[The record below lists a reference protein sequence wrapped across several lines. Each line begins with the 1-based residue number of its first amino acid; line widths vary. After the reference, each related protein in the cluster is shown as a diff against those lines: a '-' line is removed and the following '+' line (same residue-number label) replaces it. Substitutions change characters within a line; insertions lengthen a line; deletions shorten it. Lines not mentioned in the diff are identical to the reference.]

1 MPEVTH
7 NALPKLLA
15 EIKGGTI
22 SPVYLLHG
30 DEFLYKAAFKSLLDA
45 LLPAR
50 DQGLNYEPLDGDKEN
65 AYRIVERLNTFP
77 LIPSAKVIAVHG
89 TKAFH
94 SLVAADEFLRKSRD
108 AYEMK
113 NFEEAARYLLYVLS
127 LAGVSME
134 DLRDGSWTR
143 VFDKELAGSVDMDGT
158 PWVGEVVAFCV
169 KERITISSDQDDA
182 EVLNDAILKG
192 YPETNHLILTTDIV
206 DKRRKLYKTIKKVG
220 VVIDCSIPKGD
231 RKADKQKQQDALK
244 HHTKA
249 ALTPARKMLAPGT
262 FEVLY
267 ERVGSDMRRFNS
279 ELEKLI
285 SFVGDRKEILPSDV
299 EEVSKRTKEDPI
311 YEMSSAIADRDWG
324 KALFYLHS
332 LLKNNI
338 HPLQVLAAAAN
349 QVRKLL
355 LAKDLVRGKY
365 GRGWRQGISYGA
377 FQKTVLPQLQE
388 HESGLL
394 AGKAHPYATY
404 MTLKQSDNYTF
415 EELTSALETLLDT
428 DVRLKRSG
436 QNPKL
441 VLERAVLQICGT

>member
-15 EIKGGTI
+15 EIKGGAI

-192 YPETNHLILTTDIV
+192 YP
-206 DKRRKLYKTIKKVG
+206 
-220 VVIDCSIPKGD
+220 
-231 RKADKQKQQDALK
+231 
-244 HHTKA
+244 
-249 ALTPARKMLAPGT
+249 
-262 FEVLY
+262 
-267 ERVGSDMRRFNS
+267 
-279 ELEKLI
+279 
-285 SFVGDRKEILPSDV
+285 
-299 EEVSKRTKEDPI
+299 
-311 YEMSSAIADRDWG
+311 
-324 KALFYLHS
+324 
-332 LLKNNI
+332 
-338 HPLQVLAAAAN
+338 
-349 QVRKLL
+349 
-355 LAKDLVRGKY
+355 
-365 GRGWRQGISYGA
+365 
-377 FQKTVLPQLQE
+377 
-388 HESGLL
+388 
-394 AGKAHPYATY
+394 
-404 MTLKQSDNYTF
+404 
-415 EELTSALETLLDT
+415 
-428 DVRLKRSG
+428 
-436 QNPKL
+436 
-441 VLERAVLQICGT
+441 